1 MTRTADVQAFIA
13 LCAIVITVVGLFLI
27 YPLPSYSPSR
37 TTHHGTVLSV
47 DCPQIA
53 PAPSYAVMNESGAHI
68 GYKISDKDLNCL
80 VAATF
85 VGQYVSFVVEH
96 DWDTGDW
103 IISMSLGVHVFG

>member
-1 MTRTADVQAFIA
+1 MNNATRDTIA
-13 LCAIVITVVGLFLI
+13 VAILAVLI
-27 YPLPSYSPSR
+27 ILAILILALGPR
-37 TTHHGTVLSV
+37 FRATTTTHHGTVLSV
-47 DCPQIA
+47 DCPQFDD
-53 PAPSYAVMNESGAHI
+53 APSYAVMNESGAHI

-103 IISMSLGVHVFG
+103 IVAMSPGVHVFG